1 MVNRVYGQRLADTGV
16 GRPVTQCLQLY
27 GSPSSWVRLY
37 DYPGIETENAQQ
49 WRDTLGRQLNELQG
63 DENKRV
69 HVVWYFV
76 TMGPSRWQDN
86 DDRNCRFLK
95 RRQLPVIIVLL
106 HADNSS
112 SQDIAE
118 MKRTIKHSLG
128 AETPVFSSS
137 MGLRAPSE
145 CPRCQSDELATIARS
160 RIWRCTTCGHSGP
173 WSRLNDEVRGLEQA
187 TYDELTKID
196 PNLGDM
202 FVAAQVVDLK
212 RKIPMLTGIILSA
225 AISAGV
231 TGAAVVVPLV
241 EIPAIAG
248 IQSGMLVSLGVATGV
263 PLERY
268 PWLLVSYAGMQLLT
282 GLAALGLPELLKF
295 IPGLGTVAGG
305 AISASVGPVL
315 TVAMGV
321 LYSVALFKVRQQM
334 NDNEEGV
341 LSEAAVNQI
350 MASVVSTQN
359 IKRLFVKVKNLNRA
373 EFKQEHRGI
382 VASLIGS
389 EIDP

>member
-1 MVNRVYGQRLADTGV
+1 
-16 GRPVTQCLQLY
+16 
-27 GSPSSWVRLY
+27 
-37 DYPGIETENAQQ
+37 
-49 WRDTLGRQLNELQG
+49 
-63 DENKRV
+63 
-69 HVVWYFV
+69 
-76 TMGPSRWQDN
+76 
-86 DDRNCRFLK
+86 
-95 RRQLPVIIVLL
+95 
-106 HADNSS
+106 
-112 SQDIAE
+112 
-118 MKRTIKHSLG
+118 
-128 AETPVFSSS
+128 
-137 MGLRAPSE
+137 
-145 CPRCQSDELATIARS
+145 DELATIARS

-202 FVAAQVVDLK
+202 HVAAQVVDLK

-268 PWLLVSYAGMQLLT
+268 PGLLVSYAGMQLLT
-282 GLAALGLPELLKF
+282 GLVALGLPELLKF

-341 LSEAAVNQI
+341 LSEAVVKQI
-350 MASVVSTQN
+350 MASVVSTPN
-359 IKRLFVKVKNLNRA
+359 IKRLFEKVKNLNRG
-373 EFKQEHRGI
+373 EFN
-382 VASLIGS
+382 
-389 EIDP
+389 P